1 MLMPGVLLD
10 RLDFLVTP
18 VLGSDGTVLVNLARL
33 RTPGR
38 WF

>member
-1 MLMPGVLLD
+1 VLLD

-18 VLGSDGTVLVNLARL
+18 VLSTDGAVLVNLARL
-33 RTPGR
+33 RIPGR